1 MSSEES
7 RQGTETGV
15 WGAASLEGAISA
27 AEYVRGFDGGFGA
40 DAPFFAEFKASGAAT
55 LLGYRR
61 LNEIN
66 GANGGDFADVAA
78 RTTAEILA

>member
-1 MSSEES
+1 MCSEES

-15 WGAASLEGAISA
+15 WGAASLGAISA

-40 DAPFFAEFKASGAAT
+40 DAPFFAEFEADGASA

-61 LNEIN
+61 LNGEN
-66 GANGGDFADVAA
+66 GAKTA
-78 RTTAEILA
+78 RRKEPAECGK